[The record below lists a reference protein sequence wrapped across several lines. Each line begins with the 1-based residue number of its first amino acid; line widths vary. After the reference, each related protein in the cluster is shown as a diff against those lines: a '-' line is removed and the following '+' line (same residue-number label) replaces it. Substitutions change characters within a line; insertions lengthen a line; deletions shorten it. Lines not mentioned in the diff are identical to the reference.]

1 MFQFEE
7 GFLLLKKI
15 KAGGIATLDQIAMHP
30 TSRPICQLPQDLFP
44 LGLSLI
50 RPFFLAFDAIHSQN
64 PLLSHFLE
72 FLPCSRN
79 SSLFRQF
86 SGGSFWEGAFS
97 QVLKLPHQAT
107 GTSSPSESCSENP
120 APWIIVL
127 AINNPF
133 TETGHFY
140 SFIVFIVQ
148 HKMMRLLSNR
158 NNTTLI
164 QNQVWN

>member
-1 MFQFEE
+1 MF
-7 GFLLLKKI
+7 
-15 KAGGIATLDQIAMHP
+15 
-30 TSRPICQLPQDLFP
+30 R
-44 LGLSLI
+44 
-50 RPFFLAFDAIHSQN
+50 DAVMSN
-64 PLLSHFLE
+64 VVP
-72 FLPCSRN
+72 FLPISQFFFHVDFPSPVVERFADGLHWWVYLSFSPSHLASLLFSAICN
-79 SSLFRQF
+79 SS
-86 SGGSFWEGAFS
+86 SDNH
-97 QVLKLPHQAT
+97 LPFCIYFYFNLPPEK
-107 GTSSPSESCSENP
+107 SVCRSRSNSENP